1 MKKRITKKTAQRKW
15 LDKENARDAT
25 SLFLPDYLPQ
35 VRAIA
40 WRGATDDEIA
50 ETFGVDPG
58 LLDKWKQTYPSFREA
73 IENGRTHADAQIV
86 ESLFK
91 ECIGYEYKE
100 DALTRSGGIRQ
111 LRKRARPNGDLIKF
125 WLTNRQKEWW
135 SQRQSVD
142 GGSSNVRG
150 GGVVPVKTET
160 RADIISNILELV
172 KPKPDDIPS

>member
-1 MKKRITKKTAQRKW
+1 MKKLPPSKRAAQKKWIA
-15 LDKENARDAT
+15 KENANAAT
-25 SLFLPDYLPQ
+25 ALFLPDYLPQ

-50 ETFGVDPG
+50 DTFGVDPG
-58 LLDKWKQTYPSFREA
+58 LLEKWKLNYPSFREA
-73 IENGRTHADAQIV
+73 IENGRTHADAQVV

-91 ECIGYEYKE
+91 ECIGYDYEE
-100 DALTRSGGIRQ
+100 DGLTRTGSIKR
-111 LRKRARPNGDLIKF
+111 LKRRARPSADLIKF

-160 RADIISNILELV
+160 RADIISNILSLV
-172 KPKPDDIPS
+172 KPKEDG